1 MKASRS
7 VPQAFNAHLTLK
19 FCHYGLQCGP
29 PELKEIV
36 HQKPTNT
43 NDTKAVQCERNVRCE
58 WWWRNSPRLRLQAA
72 ALKREF

>member
-1 MKASRS
+1 M
-7 VPQAFNAHLTLK
+7 LTSLSSSAIMVRNV
-19 FCHYGLQCGP
+19 GP